1 MVYYICN
8 KKRIVVR
15 LSNKHNR
22 DMYYKIFKETYPDCV
37 FTKNS
42 SEQTKTPLIKKKTV
56 SS

>member
-22 DMYYKIFKETYPDCV
+22 DMYYKIFKETYPDCT
-37 FTKNS
+37 FTKSS
-42 SEQTKTPLIKKKTV
+42 SEQRKTSLIKKKTV
-56 SS
+56 S